1 MTLFT
6 QIDQPTFLSD
16 YWQKKTCVFTQ
27 AFSNLE
33 KIINGDDLKALANE
47 DDCEARIITGLGLN
61 NNWQCWHGPFS
72 NQDFQRL
79 DKNNWTLLIQGLDHW
94 NTDVRDILLQF
105 DFLPKW
111 RLEDIMASYAP
122 IGGGVGPH
130 FDYYDV
136 FLIQASGTR
145 EWQLGQQCNQD
156 TKLQNNTDVKL
167 LAEFNTQ
174 ETHNVKAGDVLYI
187 PAGLAH
193 WGTASSNDCITLSVG
208 FRAPSHKEILI
219 RSLEL
224 LTEELSTLEDTTRYQ
239 DNASSIDQ
247 NKYKINQTAIS
258 QLNNANISFDSE
270 RLEQLKQTAFG
281 QLVTEP
287 RYSENANLQES
298 LTTIEIANIL
308 KRNQRVELIHTN
320 HTRFAFTEKQLFIDG
335 LSFDINEHF
344 SKMVCDKVIDRSLSN
359 DELNLLVE
367 IIDLGATNLKI

>member
-1 MTLFT
+1 
-6 QIDQPTFLSD
+6 
-16 YWQKKTCVFTQ
+16 
-27 AFSNLE
+27 
-33 KIINGDDLKALANE
+33 
-47 DDCEARIITGLGLN
+47 
-61 NNWQCWHGPFS
+61 
-72 NQDFQRL
+72 
-79 DKNNWTLLIQGLDHW
+79 
-94 NTDVRDILLQF
+94 
-105 DFLPKW
+105 
-111 RLEDIMASYAP
+111 MASYAP

-156 TKLQNNTDVKL
+156 TKLQNNTYVKL

-174 ETHNVKAGDVLYI
+174 ETHNVKAGDMLYI

-193 WGTASSNDCITLSVG
+193 WGTACSDDCITLSVG
-208 FRAPSHKEILI
+208 FRAPSHNEILI

-224 LTEELSTLEDTTRYQ
+224 LTEELSILDDTTRYQ

-308 KRNQRVELIHTN
+308 KRNQRIELIHTN

-344 SKMVCDKVIDRSLSN
+344 SKMVCDKVIDRALSN